1 MLIGLG
7 VTLLVLGCLLVMRS
21 RRGAGRHRG

>member
-7 VTLLVLGCLLVMRS
+7 VTLLVLGCLLVLRT
-21 RRGAGRHRG
+21 RGGAGRHRA